1 MAMRMLGID
10 YGTKK
15 IGLALSDETGRFASP
30 LLVLP
35 AGREALLE
43 VAAVCGREEVKKIVI
58 GHSLNYAGEP
68 NAVAPLSEEFAR
80 LLHEATGLPVEFEL
94 EVLTTKEAER
104 DIGRDELTDARAAAL
119 ILKSYI
125 DRKTHA
131 SR

>member
-1 MAMRMLGID
+1 MRLLGID

-15 IGLALSDETGRFASP
+15 IGLALSDETGRFAAP
-30 LLVLP
+30 LAVVLP
-35 AGREALLE
+35 STALAEITAICAREG
-43 VAAVCGREEVKKIVI
+43 VTRIVI
-58 GHSLNYAGEP
+58 GKSLNYAGAP
-68 NAVAPLSEEFAR
+68 NAIMPAAEKFAQHLSAE
-80 LLHEATGLPVEFEL
+80 TGLPVEFEL

-125 DRKTHA
+125 DRKQNL